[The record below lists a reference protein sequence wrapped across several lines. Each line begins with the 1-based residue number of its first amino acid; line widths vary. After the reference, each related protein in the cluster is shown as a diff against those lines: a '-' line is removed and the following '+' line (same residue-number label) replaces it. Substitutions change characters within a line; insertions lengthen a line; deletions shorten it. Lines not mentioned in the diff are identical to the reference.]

1 MKAKITYARLQE
13 RVAAA
18 AGISKK
24 EARSLLKEM
33 AAIVGTGLVSNGKAS
48 LSGLGRFKRKVQRA
62 RTGRNPHTGEPLQ
75 IPEKNRVD
83 FLPDAQWR
91 RAVNRDFEQIP
102 VRSAPLPPG
111 PAVNTAG
118 TPPVQE
124 DSPGSRTRPVNPA
137 MIAAPAPPE
146 STEPIP
152 SPVVADSRATPAP
165 PPQPVETD
173 VATRFEEITVPLPG
187 NARSSRQE
195 KKKAVAV
202 ALILIAAAVLFLL
215 WPRPPAPPATSR
227 SERVGTLSPETRPPA
242 PSRPAAVQKA
252 AFSAAPATVPDTKAG
267 KVTPASATAHAPAT
281 ASSYRVTP
289 GDSLWKIS
297 DAVYHDAYFWPI
309 IFLENQAIL
318 QHPDT
323 LILGMELAIPV
334 FKGRIGQLAE
344 SEFQQLADGYL
355 RVYHAYQRRH
365 YPRAPYYLWVAYR
378 LRAHWV
384 PESELRMGEP
394 EDLEF
399 IRRLK
404 GRSLIQ

>member
-24 EARSLLKEM
+24 EAQSLLKEM
-33 AAIVGTGLVSNGKAS
+33 AAIVGTGLVSDGKAT
-48 LSGLGRFKRKVQRA
+48 LSGLGRFKRKVQRT

-75 IPEKNRVD
+75 IPEKNQVD

-91 RAVNRDFEQIP
+91 RAVNRDFEQMP
-102 VRSAPLPPG
+102 VKSAPLPLG

-137 MIAAPAPPE
+137 TIAAPAPPE
-146 STEPIP
+146 STEPTP

-173 VATRFEEITVPLPG
+173 VATRFEEITVPPPG
-187 NARSSRQE
+187 NARSSRRE
-195 KKKAVAV
+195 KKKAAAV

-227 SERVGTLSPETRPPA
+227 SERVGTLPPETRPPA
-242 PSRPAAVQKA
+242 PSRPAVAEKAVVPPAPVTVLYAEA
-252 AFSAAPATVPDTKAG
+252 AQPTPPTAMANAPVP
-267 KVTPASATAHAPAT
+267 V
-281 ASSYRVTP
+281 SSHRVAP
-289 GDSLWKIS
+289 GDCLWKIS
-297 DAVYHDAYFWPI
+297 ADVYHYAYFWPL
-309 IFLENQAIL
+309 IFHANQTTL
-318 QHPDT
+318 QNPDT
-323 LILGMELAIPV
+323 LIVGMQLVIPA
-334 FKGRIGQLAE
+334 FNGRVGQLAE
-344 SEFQQLADGYL
+344 PEFQQLADGYL
-355 RVYHAYQRRH
+355 QVYQAYQH
-365 YPRAPYYLWVAYR
+365 LHHPRAPYYLWVACR

-384 PESELRMGEP
+384 PENELIIRKQ
-394 EDLEF
+394 EDLVF
-399 IRRLK
+399 IRLLK
-404 GRSLIQ
+404 GRSLIR